1 MQKFKSF
8 YPNIIEDI
16 NTLKYTGSNEKPFVL
31 AILEDIDNQIGGIK
45 TTIEIDTRKGKFS
58 GKKVGISLQCA
69 DKDREKLANLARTII
84 SETDDL
90 ELQMDNVPGA
100 RKEKDFAF
108 KHKDMEK
115 YVYVNVRPMGGRGDL
130 GDDPHELMTAAL
142 CIFPKKHKIT
152 NSDEMDSLVELVRGQ
167 LKKVKGY
174 KQGQVDSLVGNY
186 SNLCQAVSAANSI
199 IDAGYGGADMVY
211 LTGQAWDSDVQQFQ
225 MTKYGMKDFNS
236 SDFIIRKGKNFVG
249 ISLKKKKR
257 STETDPT
264 LINKAF
270 TGLLADKK
278 FDKLREQIDKDA
290 GDFYVH
296 VIKVAQRLK
305 ALSPEMMKELKKDK
319 PTNKNWK
326 QYIQRIPNDIVN
338 RVLKGKKTL
347 FKKMAKT
354 IDKNSDMIANQL
366 VQLIFKSDLKE
377 LKKVNFDFALVT
389 GIGDYG
395 PSKGVVVEKGEY
407 KDIETTTTKLDSLFS
422 EGKAKMILTPG
433 AKQAFDIG
441 ETAANLKFDLVVGKT
456 TIANITLRYKGDFRS
471 APNFNAVATNEFK
484 KILAS

>member
-1 MQKFKSF
+1 MRKFSSF
-8 YPNIIEDI
+8 YPSLIEDI
-16 NTLKYTGSNEKPFVL
+16 NTLKYTGNDNPFVI

-45 TTIEIDTRKGKFS
+45 TVIEIDLRAGKSS
-58 GKKVGISLQCA
+58 GKKLGISQQMP
-69 DKDREKLANLARTII
+69 DKDRNKYAGLAKVII
-84 SETDDL
+84 NEHPDL
-90 ELQMDNVPGA
+90 ELLMDNVPGS
-100 RKEKDFAF
+100 RKEKDYAF

-115 YVYVNVRPMGGRGDL
+115 YVYVNVRPIGGRGSL

-142 CIFPKKHKIT
+142 CVFPQKHKI
-152 NSDEMDSLVELVRGQ
+152 NDSNEMDKLIEMVRAQ
-167 LKKVKGY
+167 LGKVKGY

-186 SNLCQAVSAANSI
+186 SNLCQAVSAANAI
-199 IDAGYGGADMVY
+199 IDAGYGNADMVY
-211 LTGQAWDSDVQQFQ
+211 LTGQAWDDDVKQFQ

-236 SDFIIRKGKNFVG
+236 SDFIIRKGNNFVG

-257 STETDPT
+257 VTETDPT

-278 FDKLREQIDKDA
+278 FDKLRAQIDKDA
-290 GDFYVH
+290 GAFYLH
-296 VIKVAQRLK
+296 VIKVAMK
-305 ALSPEMMKELKKDK
+305 TKILSPELMKDIKKDK
-319 PTNKNWK
+319 PTIKNWK
-326 QYIQRIPNDIVN
+326 QFIQRIDNQLVN
-338 RVLKGKKTL
+338 RVLKGKRTL
-347 FKKMAKT
+347 FKTMATT

-389 GIGDYG
+389 GVGDYG

-407 KDIETTTTKLDSLFS
+407 KDIETTTTKLDDLFS
-422 EGKAKMILTPG
+422 GGKAKMILTPG

-441 ETAANLKFDLVVGKT
+441 ATAANLKFDLVVGKT

-484 KILAS
+484 ALLK

>member
-1 MQKFKSF
+1 MQTFKSF
-8 YPNIIEDI
+8 HPNLIEDI
-16 NTLKYTGSNEKPFVL
+16 NTLKYTGNNEKPFVL

-45 TTIEIDTRKGKFS
+45 TQIELDLRKGKFS
-58 GKKVGISLQCA
+58 GQKIGISQACP
-69 DKDREKLANLARTII
+69 DKDREKYANMARLVIE
-84 SETDDL
+84 ETDDL
-90 ELQMDNVPGA
+90 ELLMDKVPGA
-100 RKEKDFAF
+100 RKEKDYAF

-115 YVYVNVRPMGGRGDL
+115 YVYVNVRPEGGRGSL

-142 CIFPKKHKIT
+142 CVFPSKHKIT
-152 NSDEMDSLVELVRGQ
+152 NSDEMDKLIEMVRAQ
-167 LKKVKGY
+167 LGKVKGY

-186 SNLCQAVSAANSI
+186 SNLCQAVSAANAI
-199 IDAGYGGADMVY
+199 IDAGYGSADMVY
-211 LTGQAWDSDVQQFQ
+211 LTGQAWDADVQQFQ

-257 STETDPT
+257 TTETDPT

-278 FDKLREQIDKDA
+278 FDKLRAQIDRDA
-290 GDFYVH
+290 GEFYVH
-296 VIKVAQRLK
+296 VIKVAQKLK
-305 ALSPEMMKELKKDK
+305 VLSPELMQDLKKNK
-319 PTNKNWK
+319 PSPKNWK
-326 QYIQRIPNDIVN
+326 QYIQRIPNDVVN
-338 RVLKGKKTL
+338 RVLKGKRTL
-347 FKKMAKT
+347 FKRMVQT
-354 IDKNSDMIANQL
+354 IDQNSDMIANQL

-377 LKKVNFDFALVT
+377 LKQVNFDFALVT

-407 KDIETTTTKLDSLFS
+407 KDIETSTTKLDELFS
-422 EGKAKMILTPG
+422 QGKAKMILTPG
-433 AKQAFDIG
+433 AKQAFDAG
-441 ETAANLKFDLVVGKT
+441 ATAANIKFDLVIGKV

-484 KILAS
+484 KLLST